1 MWNGAIV
8 DPSTLMYYL
17 VVMRAIT
24 LRAIWATGFVA
35 VLGAVCLPAVTF
47 LPEQAVS
54 SSSGWLQ
61 WGGPSRDFIVG
72 ATGLAETWPEG
83 GPRVVWTRPLGPGHS
98 SILVDEGML
107 FTMYRVGN
115 GRARQGPWD
124 PAESVVALD
133 AATGKTIWEHKYAAK
148 IEDFSFGAGP
158 HSTPLIVGNRLFT
171 IGTNKQL
178 FAFEKKTGKVL
189 WSHDLIAEMSAPSL
203 LIRPVVKAGY
213 GCSPIAY
220 RDTIICSVG
229 GPGQSVVAFR
239 QSDGGTVW
247 KSGDFLVSETAPI
260 LITLG
265 GREHLV
271 ILGGGTVNGLDPA
284 NGRILWSHAHDP
296 GNDLN
301 MNTPIWGP
309 DNILFLS
316 SAYKAGSRALRLIQN
331 GGETQTEELWFSNRV
346 RYMFLNALRLGDHVY
361 GTAGDLGPS
370 FLTAMDIKT
379 GQMVW
384 QHRGIGRASMVYADG
399 KAILMEEDGDLSL
412 VKLAPEGVTVLAQS
426 KLFETMSWTVPTL
439 SGGTLF
445 ARDREKIVALDVGG
459 KSVPRPAPPPPS
471 TPAPPAGAASKPAA
485 DVSGTWKLDPARST
499 VTTAT
504 LPGLIKAGAPQ
515 VLHITHAANG
525 TVVVESQIN
534 ESHVRVFKP
543 GQTTTTPMWP
553 TGSITAMSRWESR
566 SLVSEGSQE
575 SAGGPVRVRESFSI
589 SADGKTLTVD
599 VTAGE
604 AAAKTQSTLVYSRQ
618 PAAESCKAWPTPC
631 KV

>member
-1 MWNGAIV
+1 
-8 DPSTLMYYL
+8 
-17 VVMRAIT
+17 MRAIT
-24 LRAIWATGFVA
+24 LRAIWATGFGA

-47 LPEQAVS
+47 RPEQAVS

-133 AATGKTIWEHKYAAK
+133 AATGKTIWEHKYPAK

-158 HSTPLIVGNRLFT
+158 HSTPLIVGDRLFT

-239 QSDGGTVW
+239 QRDGGTVW
-247 KSGDFLVSETAPI
+247 KAGDFLVSETAPI

-265 GREHLV
+265 GREQLV

-284 NGRILWSHAHDP
+284 NGRILWSHPHDP

-346 RYMFLNALRLGDHVY
+346 RYMFLNALRLGDHLY

-412 VKLAPEGVTVLAQS
+412 VKLAPEGVTVLAQA

-471 TPAPPAGAASKPAA
+471 TTAPPAGAAPKPAT

-534 ESHVRVFKP
+534 ESHARVFKP
-543 GQTTTTPMWP
+543 GQTMTTPMWP

-566 SLVSEGSQE
+566 SLVSEGNQE
-575 SAGGPVRVRESFSI
+575 SAGGTVRVRESFSI

-599 VTAGE
+599 VSVGE
-604 AAAKTQSTLVYSRQ
+604 AAMKTQSTLVYSRQ
-618 PAAESCKAWPTPC
+618 QAAESCKAWPTPC

>member
-1 MWNGAIV
+1 
-8 DPSTLMYYL
+8 
-17 VVMRAIT
+17 
-24 LRAIWATGFVA
+24 
-35 VLGAVCLPAVTF
+35 
-47 LPEQAVS
+47 
-54 SSSGWLQ
+54 
-61 WGGPSRDFIVG
+61 
-72 ATGLAETWPEG
+72 
-83 GPRVVWTRPLGPGHS
+83 
-98 SILVDEGML
+98 
-107 FTMYRVGN
+107 
-115 GRARQGPWD
+115 
-124 PAESVVALD
+124 
-133 AATGKTIWEHKYAAK
+133 
-148 IEDFSFGAGP
+148 
-158 HSTPLIVGNRLFT
+158 
-171 IGTNKQL
+171 
-178 FAFEKKTGKVL
+178 
-189 WSHDLIAEMSAPSL
+189 
-203 LIRPVVKAGY
+203 
-213 GCSPIAY
+213 
-220 RDTIICSVG
+220 
-229 GPGQSVVAFR
+229 
-239 QSDGGTVW
+239 
-247 KSGDFLVSETAPI
+247 
-260 LITLG
+260 
-265 GREHLV
+265 V
-271 ILGGGTVNGLDPA
+271 ILGGGTVTGLDPA

-301 MNTPIWGP
+301 MTTPIWGP

-459 KSVPRPAPPPPS
+459 KSVPRPVPPPPS
-471 TPAPPAGAASKPAA
+471 TPVPPAGAASKPPV

-553 TGSITAMSRWESR
+553 TGSITARSRWESR
-566 SLVSEGSQE
+566 SLVSDGTQE
-575 SAGGPVRVRESFSI
+575 SAGGTVRVSESFSI

-599 VTAGE
+599 VTVGE
-604 AAAKTQSTLVYSRQ
+604 AATKTQSTLVYARQ